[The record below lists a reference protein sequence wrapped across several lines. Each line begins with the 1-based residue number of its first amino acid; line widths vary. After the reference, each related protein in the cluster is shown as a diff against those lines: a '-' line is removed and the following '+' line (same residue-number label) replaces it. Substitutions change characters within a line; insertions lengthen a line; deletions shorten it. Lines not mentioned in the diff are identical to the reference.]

1 MVTCF
6 LAVRATLKFSVW
18 HLDAVT
24 ASLSP
29 PTAGPLPQADPLS
42 TSFPPS
48 PALKSEL
55 LEKEQERVMLS

>member
-6 LAVRATLKFSVW
+6 LAVRAVLKFSIW

-24 ASLSP
+24 VFLSP
-29 PTAGPLPQADPLS
+29 LSAGPLPQADPLS
-42 TSFPPS
+42 TFFPPS

-55 LEKEQERVMLS
+55 LEK